1 MAQAFFLLAATFIP
15 LLLSPVAYIIGR
27 RYGINITTWFSFGA
41 LAISTILLFIPAM
54 MLQGGHSVYKESYQW
69 SQFGNFGLRLDGLSL
84 PFAIIIY
91 ILCTVLALYS
101 KPYMIHKILE
111 DAHERFGGK
120 KISSTFQSEHS
131 NSAETGGRGSDHA
144 DESTREVKEHHH
156 NLSSSDVTEG
166 TTAFTA
172 TTTTETA
179 GTRTATTAREL
190 ATLDLHTRTY
200 VNSQM
205 GLYFALYLAF
215 SMGMIGTVLA
225 TNLIEFYV
233 FFELML
239 VPSFFLIAF
248 YGYGARRRIAL
259 MFFFWTHVGAVV
271 LLLGLL
277 AMGFFAG
284 GFDYDTVKANASKIP
299 VPWLSIIIFSLVI
312 GLGVKLAA
320 FLLHIWLPYAHAEA
334 PTPVSALLSPA
345 MIGIGAYGI
354 LRLWLELLTG
364 SYAQYSLYIN
374 IWGLATMIYGGAM
387 ALMQDDIKKVLA
399 YSSISQMGYI
409 LFGIGSGSLLGITG
423 GTLVYVTHGL
433 GKAIL
438 FMMAGSIILQT
449 GTRSMSKL
457 GGLAGKMP
465 YTAVI
470 AMIGALTII
479 GIPPTSGFMSEWI
492 LFNGVLQTGVHD
504 MNSFRV
510 VLFAFG
516 ILTTVL
522 SSAYILWMYK
532 RIFFGKIPQQLAHVK
547 DASRY
552 VIVTMAVL
560 AAITLIIGVYPEPLL
575 RPITTYIQGT
585 FAHTPQVLPLPTS
598 PKGQGVNNINYDN
611 DGKFSSASNLHM
623 HEAVSHT
630 DMNELG
636 VHNQGLYTIATSN
649 AFNLLNNI
657 GTYEVANSIQIDH
670 TDHMDVS
677 SWKRAVNAE
686 PVYHNLSCQQLV
698 CVESI

>member
-1 MAQAFFLLAATFIP
+1 MTFLLAAIFLP
-15 LLLSPVAYIIGR
+15 LLLSPLAYILGR
-27 RYGINITTWFSFGA
+27 KLGTNFATWFSFSI
-41 LAISTILLFIPAM
+41 LAISTILLMIPAM
-54 MLQGGHSVYKESYQW
+54 SLKSGSHEGYQESYQW

-84 PFAIIIY
+84 PFALIIY

-101 KPYMIHKILE
+101 KPYMIHKI
-111 DAHERFGGK
+111 
-120 KISSTFQSEHS
+120 
-131 NSAETGGRGSDHA
+131 
-144 DESTREVKEHHH
+144 
-156 NLSSSDVTEG
+156 
-166 TTAFTA
+166 
-172 TTTTETA
+172 TETA
-179 GTRTATTAREL
+179 NEIFRVGPNGSNGARNKNDYAGRNDYHTHRTTNSESQSESNENSDNRIIGSDSPQSQIATYTPKEIKQ
-190 ATLDLHTRTY
+190 Y
-200 VNSQM
+200 VNTQV

-215 SMGMIGTVLA
+215 SMGMLGTVLA
-225 TNLIEFYV
+225 TNLIEFFV

-248 YGYGARRRIAL
+248 YGYGAKRRIAL

-284 GFDYDTVKANASKIP
+284 GFDYDTVRANVKNIP
-299 VPWLSIIIFSLVI
+299 ANWMSIIIFSLVI

-345 MIGIGAYGI
+345 MIGIGAYGL

-364 SYAQYSLYIN
+364 NYTQYSLYIN

-387 ALMQDDIKKVLA
+387 ALMQDDVKKVLA

-409 LFGIGSGSLLGITG
+409 LFGLGSESILGITG
-423 GTLVYVTHGL
+423 GALFYVTHGL

-457 GGLAGKMP
+457 GGLAGNMP

-470 AMIGALTII
+470 TMIGALTII

-492 LFNGVLQTGVHD
+492 LFGGVLQTALSQAD
-504 MNSFRV
+504 SFRV
-510 VLFAFG
+510 VLFGFG

-532 RIFFGKIPQQLAHVK
+532 RIFFGKIPERLVNVK
-547 DASRY
+547 DSSAY
-552 VIVTMAVL
+552 ITATMAAL
-560 AAITLIIGVYPEPLL
+560 AGLTLFLGVYPDPILN
-575 RPITTYIQGT
+575 PITNYVESV
-585 FAHTPQVLPLPTS
+585 FPQDSGVLQLPS
-598 PKGQGVNNINYDN
+598 QIEESQDRLNSEQPSSGILHSGIGKPDN
-611 DGKFSSASNLHM
+611 DF
-623 HEAVSHT
+623 
-630 DMNELG
+630 
-636 VHNQGLYTIATSN
+636 
-649 AFNLLNNI
+649 LNKYPTADI
-657 GTYEVANSIQIDH
+657 VTPARGIEINSG
-670 TDHMDVS
+670 
-677 SWKRAVNAE
+677 
-686 PVYHNLSCQQLV
+686 
-698 CVESI
+698 

>member
-1 MAQAFFLLAATFIP
+1 MTFLLAAVFIP
-15 LLLSPVAYIIGR
+15 LLLSPIAYILGR
-27 RYGINITTWFSFGA
+27 KFGTNFATWFSFSI
-41 LAISTILLFIPAM
+41 LAVSTILLMIPAIG
-54 MLQGGHSVYKESYQW
+54 LKPGSHEGYQESYQW

-84 PFAIIIY
+84 PFALIIY
-91 ILCTVLALYS
+91 ILCTTLALYS
-101 KPYMIHKILE
+101 KPYMIHKITE
-111 DAHERFGGK
+111 AANESFRTGPNSSNGARNKFSSEERSHYYSTQTGNSRSRGEGEGLSANEK
-120 KISSTFQSEHS
+120 SHNRIVGTDSSQSQ
-131 NSAETGGRGSDHA
+131 
-144 DESTREVKEHHH
+144 
-156 NLSSSDVTEG
+156 
-166 TTAFTA
+166 
-172 TTTTETA
+172 
-179 GTRTATTAREL
+179 L
-190 ATLDLHTRTY
+190 ATHISPEMKQY
-200 VNSQM
+200 VNTQV

-215 SMGMIGTVLA
+215 SMGMLGTVLA

-284 GFDYDTVKANASKIP
+284 GFDYDTVKSNVNKIP
-299 VPWLSIIIFSLVI
+299 ANWMSIIIFSLVL

-345 MIGIGAYGI
+345 MIGIGAYGL

-364 SYAQYSLYIN
+364 NYTQYSIYIN

-387 ALMQDDIKKVLA
+387 ALMQDDVKKVLA

-409 LFGIGSGSLLGITG
+409 LFGIGSESILGITG
-423 GTLVYVTHGL
+423 GALFYVTHGL

-457 GGLAGKMP
+457 GGLAGNMP

-470 AMIGALTII
+470 SMIGALTII

-492 LFNGVLQTGVHD
+492 LFGGVLQTGLSQSD
-504 MNSFRV
+504 PTRV
-510 VLFAFG
+510 VLFGFG

-532 RIFFGKIPQQLAHVK
+532 RIFFGKIPERLVNVRDSSAYIT
-547 DASRY
+547 A
-552 VIVTMAVL
+552 TMAVL
-560 AAITLIIGVYPEPLL
+560 AGLTLFLGVYPNPILN
-575 RPITTYIQGT
+575 PIT
-585 FAHTPQVLPLPTS
+585 
-598 PKGQGVNNINYDN
+598 NY
-611 DGKFSSASNLHM
+611 
-623 HEAVSHT
+623 
-630 DMNELG
+630 
-636 VHNQGLYTIATSN
+636 
-649 AFNLLNNI
+649 
-657 GTYEVANSIQIDH
+657 
-670 TDHMDVS
+670 
-677 SWKRAVNAE
+677 
-686 PVYHNLSCQQLV
+686 
-698 CVESI
+698 VESVFPENSGVLQLPSQKEDALVKQPPEQSSSGFQQSSIGEPDSSLLDQNSKPGILTLAKGKIAGEGQQRESVARFEHTALIYSKTGASK

>member
-1 MAQAFFLLAATFIP
+1 MTFLLAAVFIP
-15 LLLSPVAYIIGR
+15 LLLSPLAYILGR
-27 RYGINITTWFSFGA
+27 KLGANFATWFSFSI
-41 LAISTILLFIPAM
+41 LAVSTILLMIPA
-54 MLQGGHSVYKESYQW
+54 LGLKPGSHEGYQESYQW

-84 PFAIIIY
+84 PFALIIY
-91 ILCTVLALYS
+91 ILCTALALYS
-101 KPYMIHKILE
+101 KPYMIHKITE
-111 DAHERFGGK
+111 SANEIFRTGPN
-120 KISSTFQSEHS
+120 SS
-131 NSAETGGRGSDHA
+131 N
-144 DESTREVKEHHH
+144 
-156 NLSSSDVTEG
+156 
-166 TTAFTA
+166 
-172 TTTTETA
+172 
-179 GTRTATTAREL
+179 GTRNKFSSKEKSEYYSTQTGNSRSRGEGEGLSANENSHNRIVGTDSSQSQL
-190 ATLDLHTRTY
+190 ATYISPEMKQY
-200 VNSQM
+200 VNTQV

-215 SMGMIGTVLA
+215 SMGMLGTVLA

-284 GFDYDTVKANASKIP
+284 GFDYDTVKSNVNKIP
-299 VPWLSIIIFSLVI
+299 ANWMSIIIFSLVV

-345 MIGIGAYGI
+345 MIGIGAYGL

-364 SYAQYSLYIN
+364 NYTQYSIYIN

-387 ALMQDDIKKVLA
+387 ALMQDDVKKVLA

-409 LFGIGSGSLLGITG
+409 LFGIGSESILGITG
-423 GTLVYVTHGL
+423 GALFYVTHGL

-457 GGLAGKMP
+457 GGLAGNMP

-470 AMIGALTII
+470 SMIGALTII

-492 LFNGVLQTGVHD
+492 LFGGVLQTALSQSD
-504 MNSFRV
+504 PTRV
-510 VLFAFG
+510 VLFGFG

-532 RIFFGKIPQQLAHVK
+532 RIFFGKIPERLVNVK
-547 DASRY
+547 DSSAY
-552 VIVTMAVL
+552 ITATMAVL
-560 AAITLIIGVYPEPLL
+560 AGLTLLLGVYPDPILN
-575 RPITTYIQGT
+575 PITNYVESVFPENSG
-585 FAHTPQVLPLPTS
+585 VLQLPS
-598 PKGQGVNNINYDN
+598 QKENALVKLPPEQSSSGFQQSSI
-611 DGKFSSASNLHM
+611 GKPDSNLLDQYSKPGILTPAKGKIAG
-623 HEAVSHT
+623 EGQQKESVARFEHT
-630 DMNELG
+630 ALIYSKTG
-636 VHNQGLYTIATSN
+636 AS
-649 AFNLLNNI
+649 
-657 GTYEVANSIQIDH
+657 
-670 TDHMDVS
+670 
-677 SWKRAVNAE
+677 K
-686 PVYHNLSCQQLV
+686 
-698 CVESI
+698 

>member
-1 MAQAFFLLAATFIP
+1 MTFLLAAVFLP
-15 LLLSPVAYIIGR
+15 LLLSPLAYIFGR
-27 RYGINITTWFSFGA
+27 KLGTNFATWFSFSI
-41 LAISTILLFIPAM
+41 LAISTILLMIPAM
-54 MLQGGHSVYKESYQW
+54 SLKSGSHEGYQESYQW

-84 PFAIIIY
+84 PFALIIY

-101 KPYMIHKILE
+101 KPYMIHKI
-111 DAHERFGGK
+111 
-120 KISSTFQSEHS
+120 
-131 NSAETGGRGSDHA
+131 
-144 DESTREVKEHHH
+144 
-156 NLSSSDVTEG
+156 
-166 TTAFTA
+166 
-172 TTTTETA
+172 TETA
-179 GTRTATTAREL
+179 NEIFRVGPNGSNGARDKNDYAGRNDYQTHRTTNSESQSESNENSDNRIIGSDSPQSQIATYTPKEIKQ
-190 ATLDLHTRTY
+190 Y
-200 VNSQM
+200 VNTHV

-215 SMGMIGTVLA
+215 SMGMLGTVLA
-225 TNLIEFYV
+225 TNLIEFFV

-248 YGYGARRRIAL
+248 YGYGAKRRIAL

-284 GFDYDTVKANASKIP
+284 GFDYDTVRANVKNIP
-299 VPWLSIIIFSLVI
+299 ANWMSIIIFSLVI

-345 MIGIGAYGI
+345 MIGIGAYGL

-364 SYAQYSLYIN
+364 NYTQYSLYIN

-387 ALMQDDIKKVLA
+387 ALMQDDVKKVLA

-409 LFGIGSGSLLGITG
+409 LFGLGSESILGITG
-423 GTLVYVTHGL
+423 GALFYVTHGL

-457 GGLAGKMP
+457 GGLAGNMP

-470 AMIGALTII
+470 TMIGALTII

-492 LFNGVLQTGVHD
+492 LFGGVLQTALSQAD
-504 MNSFRV
+504 SFRV
-510 VLFAFG
+510 VLFGFG

-532 RIFFGKIPQQLAHVK
+532 RIFFGKIPERLVNVK
-547 DASRY
+547 DSSAYITATMAALAGLTLILGIYPDPILNPITNY
-552 VIVTMAVL
+552 VESVFPQDSGVLQLPSQIEESQDRLNSEQPSSGILHSGIGKPDNDFLNKYSSADIVTPA
-560 AAITLIIGVYPEPLL
+560 
-575 RPITTYIQGT
+575 
-585 FAHTPQVLPLPTS
+585 
-598 PKGQGVNNINYDN
+598 KGIEINS
-611 DGKFSSASNLHM
+611 G
-623 HEAVSHT
+623 
-630 DMNELG
+630 
-636 VHNQGLYTIATSN
+636 
-649 AFNLLNNI
+649 
-657 GTYEVANSIQIDH
+657 
-670 TDHMDVS
+670 
-677 SWKRAVNAE
+677 
-686 PVYHNLSCQQLV
+686 
-698 CVESI
+698 